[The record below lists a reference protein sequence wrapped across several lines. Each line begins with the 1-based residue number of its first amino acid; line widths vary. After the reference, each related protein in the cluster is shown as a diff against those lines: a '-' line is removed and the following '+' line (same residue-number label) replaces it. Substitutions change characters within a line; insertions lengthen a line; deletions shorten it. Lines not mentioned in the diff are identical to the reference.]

1 MLIITVPSYS
11 HILKVS
17 WVAGFLAV
25 CSMEAA
31 VQPDRGS
38 PEAGRL
44 RAVPQPSTPPAT
56 PQAAEA
62 GGKPAWLR
70 FLNMSSK
77 RGVTAAVATQEQPQ
91 TIAEMADIVAANT
104 PVFFFHNQEK

>member
-1 MLIITVPSYS
+1 M
-11 HILKVS
+11 
-17 WVAGFLAV
+17 AGFLAL
-25 CSMEAA
+25 CSLEA
-31 VQPDRGS
+31 VLQSDRSS
-38 PEAGRL
+38 PEAIPS
-44 RAVPQPSTPPAT
+44 RALPQTSTPPSTPK
-56 PQAAEA
+56 AAEA

-91 TIAEMADIVAANT
+91 TIAEMADIVAANA